1 MNIGVLCSDHR
12 MYQVKNNLSKDFE
25 VISIDTST
33 DWLTLPQLDALVLPV
48 QGMDKEAN
56 VLIQGKNMHIPS
68 RFWHIQGK
76 EVKLFSG
83 RDMKTP
89 LCQFP
94 LYCYMKDETVI
105 DENAILTAEGV
116 LFEILRATNKSIYST
131 KVDIVGYGHCGKA
144 VYQMLKNLQVDVRV
158 IRRFKENKYDFLTYE
173 DWKECGDIIVH
184 TATGK
189 IIEEKRILQ
198 WKKKPVILDI
208 STLCFF
214 DEKFLKNYEIIYKRL
229 GNLPGRF
236 AYVSAGN
243 IIANYVRRK
252 LSAEK

>member
-116 LFEILRATNKSIYST
+116 LFEILRATNKSI
-131 KVDIVGYGHCGKA
+131 
-144 VYQMLKNLQVDVRV
+144 
-158 IRRFKENKYDFLTYE
+158 
-173 DWKECGDIIVH
+173 
-184 TATGK
+184 
-189 IIEEKRILQ
+189 
-198 WKKKPVILDI
+198 
-208 STLCFF
+208 
-214 DEKFLKNYEIIYKRL
+214 
-229 GNLPGRF
+229 
-236 AYVSAGN
+236 
-243 IIANYVRRK
+243 
-252 LSAEK
+252 